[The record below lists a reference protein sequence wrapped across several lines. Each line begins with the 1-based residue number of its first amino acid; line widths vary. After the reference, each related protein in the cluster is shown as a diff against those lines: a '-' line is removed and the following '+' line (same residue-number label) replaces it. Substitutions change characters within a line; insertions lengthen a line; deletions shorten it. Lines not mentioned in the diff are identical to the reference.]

1 MRPDLKKPPLAVA
14 FVFSARI
21 SLPDNRGAVYHDT
34 VPGCPSRFPV
44 STIQSPNSVPSPFN
58 RTLFTQMPPSIVITE
73 PVPRWRVWALQL
85 FKALVLL
92 TLCAVSFYAGMR
104 YQRQLPEGR
113 ALASPAAVAEAQPE
127 SPAQPQ
133 AAAQSATDLLAA
145 RSLDGLQVQSLR
157 VVPDGAVPGQLLYEF
172 ELVNSGRLFEG
183 TYEFLLMGVQDGR
196 PQQWVFP
203 AVDTPPPA
211 AFRVRVANYVRITGK
226 IQLPGGWQPQATVLS
241 LSEKTGLRA
250 SRGLE
255 LGATPG
261 AKAATGQ

>member
-1 MRPDLKKPPLAVA
+1 M
-14 FVFSARI
+14 
-21 SLPDNRGAVYHDT
+21 
-34 VPGCPSRFPV
+34 
-44 STIQSPNSVPSPFN
+44 STIQSFYSVPSPFN

-85 FKALVLL
+85 FKVLLLL
-92 TLCAVSFYAGMR
+92 TLCAASFYAGMR
-104 YQRQLPEGR
+104 YQRQLPVVT
-113 ALASPAAVAEAQPE
+113 ALATPVPVSEAVPE
-127 SPAQPQ
+127 SPAPQ
-133 AAAQSATDLLAA
+133 AATQLATDLLAA

-157 VVPDGAVPGQLLYEF
+157 VVPDSAVPGQLLYEF
-172 ELVNSGRLFEG
+172 ELVNTGRLFEG

-203 AVDTPPPA
+203 SDSTPSPA
-211 AFRVRVANYVRITGK
+211 IFRVRVANYVKISGK

-250 SRGLE
+250 SRGQE
-255 LGATPG
+255 LGSAAG